1 MTLCCVLALEGV
13 KVFMGWDQMK
23 VRVGGRLSSVRA
35 PLMVVPLPEVCTG
48 VSREEEEEGSIACE
62 CASEGLRGVE
72 RDKEEGKGVRSTICS
87 VDV

>member
-35 PLMVVPLPEVCTG
+35 PLMVVPRPEVCTG
-48 VSREEEEEGSIACE
+48 VSREEEEGSIASE
-62 CASEGLRGVE
+62 CASEGLRSVE
-72 RDKEEGKGVRSTICS
+72 RDKEEGKGVRSTLCS

>member
-13 KVFMGWDQMK
+13 KVFMGWDQMM

-48 VSREEEEEGSIACE
+48 VSREE